1 MDFVEN
7 RTIDEIEI
15 GDQAEIERV
24 LTRQDIMLFAAASAD
39 VNQAHVAEP
48 QQGGEEG
55 ACAGDRED
63 QDADDE
69 TLRQGIIHGMW
80 AGTLI
85 SALLATRLPGP
96 GTVHLGQ
103 TLTFHQPV
111 RVGDKVVIRVSVTAV
126 DKASAQVRLDCVCL
140 NDAQETVVSGV
151 AEVRAPTRKIR
162 RSIARM
168 PASGA
173 KAHGVRFAE
182 LIERARAL
190 DPLLT
195 AIVHPCDD
203 LSLGGAIA
211 ARNEGMITPVLVGPR
226 AKIEAVGDAAGLD
239 LSGIEIVDAPHS
251 HAAAEMAVALVHEG
265 RAAALMKGKLHTD
278 ELLSAVLD
286 KTRGLRTE
294 RRLSHVFA
302 LDVPGQTRTL
312 FVTDAA
318 INIAPDLEALKDI
331 VQNAIDLAIAI
342 GVEVP
347 LVALLSAVET
357 VTGKLPSTLLAAA
370 ICKMHDRG
378 QIVGGK
384 VDGPLAFD
392 NAISPAAVAAKGI
405 VSDVAGHADILVT
418 PNLESGNMIAKQ
430 LIHLAGASSAGIA
443 LGARVPIMLTSRS
456 DTVDARIVSAALAKV
471 FYHWRRQRPLGL
483 PG

>member
-1 MDFVEN
+1 MDLIEN
-7 RTIDEIEI
+7 RTVDEIAV
-15 GDQAEIERV
+15 GDRAEIERV
-24 LTRQDIMLFAAASAD
+24 LTQPDISLFATVSAD
-39 VNQAHVAEP
+39 INPATVVEDD
-48 QQGGEEG
+48 EEG
-55 ACAGDRED
+55 PEL
-63 QDADDE
+63 
-69 TLRQGIIHGMW
+69 TQGIAHGMW

-85 SALLATRLPGP
+85 SAVLATRLPGP

-103 TLTFHQPV
+103 TLTFHRPVDVGDRILV
-111 RVGDKVVIRVSVTAV
+111 RVEVTGI
-126 DKASAQVRLDCVCL
+126 DKATGKVTLDCACL
-140 NDAQETVVSGV
+140 DGQGETIVSGQ
-151 AEVRAPTRKIR
+151 AEVRAPRTKIR
-162 RSIARM
+162 RRIARM
-168 PASGA
+168 PASHL
-173 KAHGVRFAE
+173 KAPGVRFGA
-182 LIERARAL
+182 LVERARAL

-203 LSLGGAIA
+203 LSLGGALA
-211 ARNEGMITPVLVGPR
+211 ARDEGMIVPVLVGPT
-226 AKIEAVGDAAGLD
+226 AKIMAAAEQAGLD
-239 LSGIEIVDAPHS
+239 ISGLEIVDAPHS
-251 HAAAEMAVALVHEG
+251 HAAAEVAVALVHEG
-265 RAAALMKGKLHTD
+265 RAGALMKGKLHTD
-278 ELLSAVLD
+278 ELLMAVLD
-286 KTRGLRTE
+286 KTKGLRTE

-302 LDVPGQTRTL
+302 LDVPGQNRTL

-318 INIAPDLEALKDI
+318 INISPDLEALKDI

-378 QIVGGK
+378 QITGGK

-471 FYHWRRQRPLGL
+471 FYHWRRLRPLGL